1 MESTRQNNSIN
12 AINNARM
19 LLNDIRSNLSRNEI
33 NRIREKLDKKEVI
46 YNHLKEQE
54 DSLTN
59 KAKKVLKNTDRY
71 PKNIGMHLK
80 NLKKHFKKLQKY
92 QYDIDYLFNED
103 NKKDY
108 TSNNDIK
115 AINKRFLMRLEII
128 FLMKKQR
135 KLEKNFTKKRLSIIF

>member
-115 AINKRFLMRLEII
+115 AIIKRFSMRLEII

-135 KLEKNFTKKRLSIIF
+135 KLEKNFIKKRLSIIF

>member
-33 NRIREKLDKKEVI
+33 NRIREKLHKKEVI
-46 YNHLKEQE
+46 YNHVKEQE

-128 FLMKKQR
+128 FLMKEQR
-135 KLEKNFTKKRLSIIF
+135 ELEKNFVEKRLSIIF

>member
-135 KLEKNFTKKRLSIIF
+135 KLEKNFIKNRLSIIF

>member
-1 MESTRQNNSIN
+1 MGI
-12 AINNARM
+12 
-19 LLNDIRSNLSRNEI
+19 DIRSNLSRNEI

-135 KLEKNFTKKRLSIIF
+135 KLEKNFIKKRLSIIF

>member
-115 AINKRFLMRLEII
+115 AINKRFLTRLEII

-135 KLEKNFTKKRLSIIF
+135 KLEKNFIKKRLSIIF

>member
-115 AINKRFLMRLEII
+115 AINKHFLMRLEII

-135 KLEKNFTKKRLSIIF
+135 KLEKSFIKKRLSIIF

>member
-115 AINKRFLMRLEII
+115 AINKRFLTRLEII

-135 KLEKNFTKKRLSIIF
+135 KLEKNFIKNRLSIIF

>member
-135 KLEKNFTKKRLSIIF
+135 KLEKNFIKKRLSIIF